1 MGKTTLVE
9 RLLERDRSLWSF
21 DPERVG
27 DFLRGVIHE
36 RVRDYQSWRA
46 WRALTVETVIQLM
59 ELHDGD
65 LVCPMSLLHEAWT
78 REILVGV
85 SLADLR
91 QRHLVL
97 HADRPEL
104 ERRIRAD
111 VVETDAARW
120 RLASVERYEA
130 ARSWLETI
138 AEVLDTTALSPD
150 EVADRVSTHMRA
162 DRERG
167 AR

>member
-1 MGKTTLVE
+1 M
-9 RLLERDRSLWSF
+9 D
-21 DPERVG
+21 
-27 DFLRGVIHE
+27 
-36 RVRDYQSWRA
+36 
-46 WRALTVETVIQLM
+46 
-59 ELHDGD
+59 
-65 LVCPMSLLHEAWT
+65 
-78 REILVGV
+78 REILVSV

-111 VVETDAARW
+111 VVEADAARW

-130 ARSWLETI
+130 ARSWLDPI

-150 EVADRVSTHMRA
+150 EVADRVSTLMLA